1 MGKHLDIDIDQIKEY
16 WETTSLSIQE
26 IADRMNTKYDNIRSR
41 IKKYNF
47 IRPDNLKQEADNKR
61 ISRMVAT
68 NKTKD
73 TAETKISL
81 SKQQIIMNCC
91 ICGKEFEL
99 SYAQKQSYISQG
111 KREFVCSK
119 ECKSKYNKLKFTQ
132 ARPKVLCCIC
142 GKEFELS
149 SNQLTKYNKG
159 QTEFYCSQSCI
170 MKKSLNNIDFVKRK
184 ITAQALY
191 NDTDWVAARAYK
203 AKQTSL
209 QKYGVEN
216 PSQSDICKEKAK
228 QTKLERYGDANYNN
242 RIKMF
247 QTMKNNNFDIY
258 ASRPNVGKKVS
269 QAWKNKSEEEKA
281 NIKKKLSQANTK
293 AHNEM
298 TLHKKLEIAI
308 KLSESQKKRWEETS
322 DEEKAEIFKKVF
334 NHPNNSVRVI
344 SKLNRDIA
352 DILRINE
359 LEFQLGRYS
368 YDLKKNNMLI
378 EIDPTYTHNC
388 LVGTWYGG
396 NPKTKEY
403 HRDKTQYAIDNG
415 YKCIH
420 IFDWDNISKISYL
433 LQDKQTLYARKLNI
447 RSVSLDICNEFINKY
462 HLQNSCKGQEVRLGL
477 YLNNELVEIMTFGKP
492 RYNKNYEWE
501 LLRLCT
507 KPEYKIVGGA
517 EKLFKHFISKY
528 NPSSIISYCD
538 FSKFSGEV
546 YTRLGF
552 KQKGSITPSKHWSK
566 GNKHITDNLLRQRG
580 YDQLFNANYGKGTS
594 NEELMIENGWLPIYD
609 CGQITF
615 VWREG

>member
-1 MGKHLDIDIDQIKEY
+1 MGKHLDLDINQIKEY

-26 IADRMNTKYDNIRSR
+26 IADKMNTKYDNIRSR

-61 ISRMVAT
+61 VSKIVST

-73 TAETKISL
+73 TTETKISI

-99 SYAQKQSYISQG
+99 SYAQKQSYVNQG
-111 KREFVCSK
+111 KREFVCGK

-132 ARPKVLCCIC
+132 IRPKVLCCIC

-149 SNQLTKYNKG
+149 TDQLTKYNKG

-170 MKKSLNNIDFVKRK
+170 MKKSLNNIDLAKRK

-191 NDTDWVAARAYK
+191 NDTDWVAARTLK
-203 AKQTSL
+203 TKQTNL
-209 QKYGVEN
+209 EKYGVDNQFKRE
-216 PSQSDICKEKAK
+216 DIKLQAK
-228 QTKLERYGDANYNN
+228 VTKSIKYNDSNYNN
-242 RIKMF
+242 RQKAAETFHNNFGDVKVITSKVSAINKKFFEFIKGDSLEYPLD
-247 QTMKNNNFDIY
+247 NYNFDI
-258 ASRPNVGKKVS
+258 KKDD
-269 QAWKNKSEEEKA
+269 
-281 NIKKKLSQANTK
+281 T
-293 AHNEM
+293 
-298 TLHKKLEIAI
+298 
-308 KLSESQKKRWEETS
+308 
-322 DEEKAEIFKKVF
+322 
-334 NHPNNSVRVI
+334 
-344 SKLNRDIA
+344 
-352 DILRINE
+352 
-359 LEFQLGRYS
+359 
-368 YDLKKNNMLI
+368 LI
-378 EIDPTYTHNC
+378 EIDPSYTHNS
-388 LVGTWYGG
+388 LPYKIRGIYG
-396 NPKTKEY
+396 NLDKDY
-403 HRDKTQYAIDNG
+403 HFNKSKCALDHN

-420 IFDWDNISKISYL
+420 IFDWDDWNKILYL
-433 LQDKQTLYARKLNI
+433 LQNKQTLYARKL
-447 RSVSLDICNEFINKY
+447 SVKSVPLEVCNEFINKY

-477 YLNNELVEIMTFGKP
+477 YLDNELVEIMTFGKP
-492 RYNKNYEWE
+492 RYNKNYAWE

-507 KPEYKIVGGA
+507 KPEYKVVGGA
-517 EKLFKHFISKY
+517 EKLFKHFILEYK
-528 NPSSIISYCD
+528 PHSIVSYCD

-615 VWREG
+615 IWKDEFK